1 MSRPAGCRRHPEAL
15 VGPSAGRWLRQSTW
29 ALTTTWGILR
39 SRLPGSDHA
48 TGHSES
54 PALLRACLACCLS
67 SCLSGKGHLSEE
79 ISSTAV
85 YSLNTYFVAG
95 PVQGWREDAGPP
107 GSPRTRAHTHT
118 PILQPL
124 PSQLEGPPRQAGP
137 QVPLLP
143 SFRARPEPPCS
154 PPPADPA
161 ASAPLQALGH
171 FHL

>member
-1 MSRPAGCRRHPEAL
+1 MLQGLEALGRVLLSLSRPAGCRRHPEAL
-15 VGPSAGRWLRQSTW
+15 VGPSAGRWLRPSTW

-48 TGHSES
+48 TGDSES

-118 PILQPL
+118 PPH
-124 PSQLEGPPRQAGP
+124 PSASSLTAGRTSETGRAP
-137 QVPLLP
+137 GAAPLLV
-143 SFRARPEPPCS
+143 
-154 PPPADPA
+154 
-161 ASAPLQALGH
+161 
-171 FHL
+171 